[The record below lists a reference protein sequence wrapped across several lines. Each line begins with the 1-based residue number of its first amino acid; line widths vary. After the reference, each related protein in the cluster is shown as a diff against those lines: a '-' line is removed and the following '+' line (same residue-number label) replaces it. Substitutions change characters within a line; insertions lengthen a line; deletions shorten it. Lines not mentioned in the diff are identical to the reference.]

1 MTGPTG
7 SARLFCARLRNVRGL
22 AQNLQ
27 DPPVVVLCYHRVTAG
42 SSDINSIAVTPANF
56 RDQIE
61 YLKKHYRIV
70 RFEDDWSQIK
80 KPAIVITFD
89 DGYADNLSAALPI
102 LERTQVPATFFISTG
117 QIGSASGL
125 WWDTLE
131 SSLLGEKEYPET
143 FTLDHP
149 QQGKTWPT
157 ATLEQRG
164 ALYRDLHVLFM
175 VATMEQ
181 RKAWLAEL
189 AAWSGDMK
197 AGTESARLLTLEEL
211 QVLAQHPLVTIG
223 AHTVSH
229 PRLSSLGEAEQRQ
242 EIAQSR
248 HQLEKW
254 LGKEVT
260 VFAYP
265 FGQKTDYDENST
277 RICREECFLKAAA
290 AFPGEAHRWSDP
302 FQIPRH
308 FVYNW
313 DLEKFVYK
321 LKRLWI

>member
-1 MTGPTG
+1 MTGPSG
-7 SARLFCARLRNVRGL
+7 SARLLCARLRNFRGL
-22 AQNLQ
+22 VNNLL
-27 DPPVVVLCYHRVTAG
+27 DPPIVVLCYHRVAAG
-42 SSDINSIAVTPANF
+42 SSDINSIAVTPGNF

-61 YLKKHYRIV
+61 YLKQHYRIV

-89 DGYADNLSAALPI
+89 DGYADNLSEALPI
-102 LERTQVPATFFISTG
+102 LEQAEVPATFFISTG
-117 QIGSASGL
+117 QIGSGTGL

-131 SSLLGEKEYPET
+131 SALLGEGEYPGH
-143 FTLDHP
+143 FTLYHP
-149 QQGKTWPT
+149 RQGKTWPT

-164 ALYRDLHVLFM
+164 ALYHELHALFM
-175 VATMEQ
+175 VATPGE
-181 RKAWLAEL
+181 RNAWLAEL
-189 AAWSGDMK
+189 AAWSGDRI
-197 AGTESARLLTLEEL
+197 AGAESTRLLTLEEL

-229 PRLSSLGEAEQRQ
+229 PRLSSLSEAEQRQ

-265 FGQKTDYDENST
+265 FGQKTDYDENSA

-313 DLEKFVYK
+313 DLERLAYK